1 MARRHK
7 RAKFLKKNVVV
18 PEVRKMAQPRK
29 MKKYK
34 DSATDPGQSPLPLEK
49 EEMKA
54 PSRRMAPDRP
64 LTPPR
69 ERLQYEP
76 PKDIDKMLRTKKK
89 KMYGGKKGKKKK
101 SEFDKLYG
109 DWV

>member
-18 PEVRKMAQPRK
+18 PEVRKVAQPRK
-29 MKKYK
+29 MERGVGQGVQELKK
-34 DSATDPGQSPLPLEK
+34 EK
-49 EEMKA
+49 MMA
-54 PSRRMAPDRP
+54 PSRRLKRSPQEMDTEYQYPWD
-64 LTPPR
+64 TPPSKKTT
-69 ERLQYEP
+69 P
-76 PKDIDKMLRTKKK
+76 SKKK
-89 KMYGGKKGKKKK
+89 KMYGGKKGEKKK

>member
-18 PEVRKMAQPRK
+18 PEVRKVAQPRK
-29 MKKYK
+29 MERGVGQGVQELKK
-34 DSATDPGQSPLPLEK
+34 EK
-49 EEMKA
+49 TMA

-89 KMYGGKKGKKKK
+89 KMYGGPKGKKKK